1 MANHHRILIVVFAH
15 EPQPMQS
22 FLDALKSGGWR
33 AHVEIPVPHEGECGF
48 LKNDVE
54 TGTPVCGRC
63 EYRAWGSMLFPD
75 IRILTQEGVSEI
87 DDCRHLPDFQH
98 DHPFTQANAVISGC
112 SYPGFQRPEPT
123 DHIAVLIAESRGG
136 VPHQW
141 FQKVIEANYE
151 AGLRFFARCTD
162 LSDLADS
169 DGDIVPST
177 VFYTSDGAKHY
188 AALTEEPVRESA
200 DLQPSEGK

>member
-1 MANHHRILIVVFAH
+1 MANHYRILIVVFAH

-33 AHVEIPVPHEGECGF
+33 AHVEIPVPHEGECGLTNF
-48 LKNDVE
+48 PE
-54 TGTPVCGRC
+54 TTEPPTCGTC
-63 EYRAWGSMLFPD
+63 EYRAWGSMLFSD

-87 DDCRHLPDFQH
+87 DDCHHLPDFKH
-98 DHPFTQANAVISGC
+98 EHPFTQANAVISEC
-112 SYPGFQRPEPT
+112 EYPGFRRPERS
-123 DHIAVLIAESRGG
+123 DEIAVLIAESRGG

-141 FQKVIEANYE
+141 FEKVIEANYE

-169 DGDIVPST
+169 DGDIVRST
-177 VFYTSDGAKHY
+177 VFYSKDDDGHY
-188 AALTEEPVRESA
+188 AALTEEPVAVKS
-200 DLQPSEGK
+200 GK

>member
-87 DDCRHLPDFQH
+87 DDCRNLPDFKH
-98 DHPFTQANAVISGC
+98 DHPFAQANAVISGC
-112 SYPGFQRPEPT
+112 EYPGFRRPERS
-123 DHIAVLIAESRGG
+123 DEIAVLIAESRGG
-136 VPHQW
+136 VGSPNT
-141 FQKVIEANYE
+141 FTKRGRSY
-151 AGLRFFARCTD
+151 C
-162 LSDLADS
+162 
-169 DGDIVPST
+169 
-177 VFYTSDGAKHY
+177 
-188 AALTEEPVRESA
+188 
-200 DLQPSEGK
+200 